1 MLCGPM
7 HRAEAPYRRRMT
19 VPRGAHIRAPRVTL
33 DPAIPGAADR
43 PLFVHNQPPSWLG
56 EGKLRRTVS
65 RGEGAH
71 EVVHFEVTLSGRI
84 ESDP

>member
-33 DPAIPGAADR
+33 DPAIPGASDR
-43 PLFVHNQPPSWLG
+43 PLFVHNQRPNWLG
-56 EGKLRRTVS
+56 EGRLRETGDW
-65 RGEGAH
+65 GEGRL
-71 EVVHFEVTLSGRI
+71 EVVHSKAPRSGRI